1 MFESVTRQAKA
12 AQVWTALQPAEMV
25 RIFWAQ
31 PVWLER

>member
-12 AQVWTALQPAEMV
+12 AQVWAALLLAEML

-31 PVWLER
+31 TVWLER